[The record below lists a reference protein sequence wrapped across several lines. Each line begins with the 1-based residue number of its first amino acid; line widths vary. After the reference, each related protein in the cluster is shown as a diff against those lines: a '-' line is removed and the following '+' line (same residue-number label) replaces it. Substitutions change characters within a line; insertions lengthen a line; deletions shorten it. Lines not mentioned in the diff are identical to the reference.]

1 MVLNG
6 SRASLT
12 ALRVGVV
19 GCGVISGAYFAAT
32 RQFPVL
38 NITACADLDRSAA
51 ERAASQWGVA
61 ALSVGE
67 LLARDDLDLILNLTV
82 PRAHASVTLAAL
94 AAGKH
99 VYLEK
104 PLALDRAEG
113 KRVLAAAEAA
123 ALRVGC
129 APDTFLG
136 AGLQTCQRLVES
148 GALGRIVAGTA
159 FMMGPGHESWHP
171 NPDFYYRRGGGPVF
185 DMGPYYLTA
194 LVQLLG
200 PVRRVSAMSAV
211 TFETRT
217 IGSEPR
223 RGERIRVEVPTHV
236 SGTLEF
242 VGGAVVTLVM
252 SFDVQA
258 HTNHPIELHGER
270 GSLQVPDPN
279 GFGGPV
285 RVRLAGAD
293 TWAER
298 PLVNG
303 YTDNVRG
310 VGAADLAQAV
320 LTGRPERAHSSLA
333 YHVLDVMQALHEAA
347 ETGQCQDVESRC
359 RRPEPLSLGVGGGVL
374 GARLEASA

>member
-1 MVLNG
+1 MNG
-6 SRASLT
+6 SRASRTSRTSLN
-12 ALRVGVV
+12 VGVV

-38 NITACADLDRSAA
+38 NITACADLDKSAA
-51 ERAASQWGVA
+51 ERAARQWGVA
-61 ALSVGE
+61 ALSVDE
-67 LLARDDLDLILNLTV
+67 LLARDDLEMVLNLTV
-82 PRAHASVTLAAL
+82 PHAHASVTLAAL
-94 AAGKH
+94 GAGKH

-113 KRVLAAAEAA
+113 ERMLAAAEAA
-123 ALRVGC
+123 DLRVGC

-148 GALGRIVAGTA
+148 GAIGRVVAGTA
-159 FMMGPGHESWHP
+159 FMMGPGHEGWHP
-171 NPDFYYRRGGGPVF
+171 NPDFYYRRGGGPLF

-200 PVRRVSAMSAV
+200 PVRRVSAMAAV
-211 TFETRT
+211 THDTRT

-223 RGERIRVEVPTHV
+223 RGERIPVEVPTHV
-236 SGTLEF
+236 SGTVEF
-242 VGGAVVTLVM
+242 VGGALVTLVM

-258 HTNHPIELHGER
+258 HTNGPLELHGER

-279 GFGGPV
+279 TFGGPV
-285 RVRLAGAD
+285 RMRLAGAD

-310 VGAADLAQAV
+310 IGAADLAQAV
-320 LTGRPERAHSSLA
+320 LTGRPGRAHSSLA
-333 YHVLDVMQALHEAA
+333 YHVLDVMQALLEAA
-347 ETGQCQDVESRC
+347 ETGRHQDIESRC
-359 RRPEPLSLGVGGGVL
+359 ERPEPLPLGVGGGM
-374 GARLEASA
+374 LEASV

>member
-1 MVLNG
+1 MTQRSLN
-6 SRASLT
+6 
-12 ALRVGVV
+12 VGVV
-19 GCGVISGAYFAAT
+19 GCGNISGAYFAAT

-61 ALSVGE
+61 ALTVDE
-67 LLARDDLDLILNLTV
+67 LLARDDLDMVINLTV
-82 PRAHASVTLAAL
+82 PHAHASVTLRAL
-94 AAGKH
+94 GAGKH

-104 PLALDRAEG
+104 PLALNRTEG
-113 KRVLAAAEAA
+113 QRMLAAAEAGN
-123 ALRVGC
+123 LRVGC

-136 AGLQTCQRLVES
+136 AGLQTCQRLVED
-148 GALGRIVAGTA
+148 GAIGRVVAGTA

-171 NPDFYYRRGGGPVF
+171 NPDFYYRRGGGPLF

-200 PVRRVSAMSAV
+200 PVRRVNATAAT
-211 TFETRT
+211 TFSTRT

-223 RGERIRVEVPTHV
+223 RGERIPVEVPTHV

-242 VGGAVVTLVM
+242 VGGALITLVM

-258 HTNHPIELHGER
+258 HTNHPLELHGER

-279 GFGGPV
+279 TFGGPV
-285 RVRLAGAD
+285 RVRLGGAD
-293 TWAER
+293 TWAEQ

-310 VGAADLAQAV
+310 IGAADLAEAV
-320 LTGRPERAHSSLA
+320 LTGRPGRAHSSLA
-333 YHVLDVMQALHEAA
+333 YHVLDTMQALLEAA
-347 ETGQCQDVESRC
+347 ETGRSQDIESRC
-359 RRPEPLSLGVGGGVL
+359 ERPEPLPLGVGGGVL
-374 GARLEASA
+374 EASA

>member
-1 MVLNG
+1 MTHRSLN
-6 SRASLT
+6 
-12 ALRVGVV
+12 VGVV
-19 GCGVISGAYFAAT
+19 GCGTISGAYFNAA

-38 NITACADLDRSAA
+38 NIVACADMNMDAA
-51 ERAASQWGVA
+51 ERAAGRWGVA
-61 ALSVGE
+61 ALTVDA
-67 LLARDDLDLILNLTV
+67 LLARDDLDMVLNLTV
-82 PRAHASVTLAAL
+82 PHAHASVTLAAL

-113 KRVLAAAEAA
+113 QRVLAAAEAGK
-123 ALRVGC
+123 LRVGC

-136 AGLQTCQRLVES
+136 AGLQTCQRLVED
-148 GALGRIVAGTA
+148 GAVGRVVAGTA
-159 FMMGPGHESWHP
+159 VMMGPGHEGWHP
-171 NPDFYYRRGGGPVF
+171 NPDFYYRRGGGPLF

-211 TFETRT
+211 TFDTRT

-223 RGERIRVEVPTHV
+223 RGERIPVEVPTHV

-242 VGGAVVTLVM
+242 VGGALVTLIM

-285 RVRLAGAD
+285 RLRLAGTDA
-293 TWAER
+293 WEEQ
-298 PLVNG
+298 PLVNA
-303 YTDNVRG
+303 YTENVRG
-310 VGAADLAQAV
+310 LGAADLAEAV
-320 LTGRPERAHSSLA
+320 LTGRPGRAHSSLA
-333 YHVLDVMQALHEAA
+333 FHVLDTMQALLEAA
-347 ETGQCQDVESRC
+347 EAGQRQDVESRC
-359 RRPEPLSLGVGGGVL
+359 ERPEPLPLGVGGGVL
-374 GARLEASA
+374 ENAS